1 MTNLQIP
8 PLITASSLLLLL
20 LTIVILLFT
29 KYQSKFTKK
38 RNNEPREMK
47 DLPEKVTPQTLSNLF
62 SRFQVPKH
70 IAVIM
75 DGNRR
80 FGREKHSDALQVL
93 FLSLSLLSL
102 PPLPPSLLSLSLSL
116 SLSLGLSSFSQ
127 GHWHGGQTLVDFVQ
141 WCMED
146 GIEILTVYAFSTE
159 NWKREATEVN
169 TLMVIISKYADSF
182 KDEAITKN
190 IRVKIL
196 ATGLWTFS
204 L

>member
-93 FLSLSLLSL
+93 FLSLSSLS
-102 PPLPPSLLSLSLSL
+102 PPSPSLLSL